1 MTKRSYLTL
10 AIAVVA
16 AVLAIVYQDRLP
28 AFDDLKTH
36 LDALL
41 RRVEQNPIWFRL
53 AFFVSYAGIIALS
66 IPVGSIMTLAAGAL
80 FGLFEGAMIV
90 SFASSLGALL
100 AFLATRYLF
109 RDNLRQR
116 FETTFRSIDKGI
128 ARDGRLYLFS
138 LRTIPVFPFFL
149 VNIAMGLTQIRAW
162 TFYWVSQIGMLPA
175 TILFVNAGSRLAEID
190 NPSGI
195 ASPGVLMSFA
205 LLGVFPWI
213 SKAAFGLYQRRRLY
227 APFARPKRFDRNV
240 VVIGAGAAG
249 LVSAYIAAAARA
261 KVTLVEAHKMGGDCL
276 NYGCVPSKALIAT
289 ARLAHKMRHAG
300 RYGLVPAP
308 GAFNF
313 KATMARIR
321 EVIAAIAPHD
331 SVERYTELG
340 VDVVAGHARI
350 RDPWT
355 VEIAR
360 EDGEHQVLT
369 TRAIIIAT
377 GARPFVPP
385 LPGIEESG
393 YVTSDTLW
401 ERFSDRDAA
410 PARLVILGGGPI
422 GVELAQAFARLGSLV
437 TVVEMAARLLA
448 REDDEV
454 SAFAQAA
461 LEAEG
466 VTVLTGH
473 KALAFEQSGE
483 ARSLVVER
491 DGARVELP
499 FDDIICAVGRSARL
513 TGFGLEELG
522 VETDRT
528 VETNG
533 YLQTKFPNILAAGDV
548 AGPFQ
553 LTHAAAHQA
562 WYASVNALFGDFYAF
577 KADYRVV
584 PAVTFLDPEIARV
597 GVNEREARDAGLGF
611 QVTRYELA
619 ELDRAVADAATRG
632 FVKVLTS
639 PGSDRILGATIVGEH
654 AGELIAEF
662 ALAMRH
668 GLGLKKILST
678 IHAYPTY
685 PEAAKYAAGAW
696 QRAHVPHRLLAL
708 VARFHRWRRG

>member
-80 FGLFEGAMIV
+80 FGLFEGAIIV

-109 RDNLRQR
+109 RDVLRQR

-128 ARDGRLYLFS
+128 ERDGKLYLFS

-175 TILFVNAGSRLAEID
+175 TVLFVNAGSRLAEID

-205 LLGVFPWI
+205 LLGIFPWI

-276 NYGCVPSKALIAT
+276 NYGCVPSKALIAS
-289 ARLAHKMRHAG
+289 AKLAHRMRHAG
-300 RYGLVPAP
+300 RYGLVPSP
-308 GAFNF
+308 RAFNF
-313 KATMARIR
+313 KATMARIG

-360 EDGEHQVLT
+360 DDGEHQVLT

-473 KALAFEQSGE
+473 KALAFERSGE
-483 ARSLVVER
+483 AQSLVVER
-491 DGARVELP
+491 DGVRVELP
-499 FDDIICAVGRSARL
+499 FDDIICAVGRIARL

-577 KADYRVV
+577 KADYRVM

-662 ALAMRH
+662 VLAMRH

>member
-393 YVTSDTLW
+393 YVTSDTL
-401 ERFSDRDAA
+401 
-410 PARLVILGGGPI
+410 
-422 GVELAQAFARLGSLV
+422 
-437 TVVEMAARLLA
+437 
-448 REDDEV
+448 
-454 SAFAQAA
+454 
-461 LEAEG
+461 
-466 VTVLTGH
+466 
-473 KALAFEQSGE
+473 
-483 ARSLVVER
+483 
-491 DGARVELP
+491 
-499 FDDIICAVGRSARL
+499 
-513 TGFGLEELG
+513 
-522 VETDRT
+522 
-528 VETNG
+528 
-533 YLQTKFPNILAAGDV
+533 
-548 AGPFQ
+548 
-553 LTHAAAHQA
+553 
-562 WYASVNALFGDFYAF
+562 
-577 KADYRVV
+577 
-584 PAVTFLDPEIARV
+584 
-597 GVNEREARDAGLGF
+597 
-611 QVTRYELA
+611 
-619 ELDRAVADAATRG
+619 
-632 FVKVLTS
+632 
-639 PGSDRILGATIVGEH
+639 
-654 AGELIAEF
+654 
-662 ALAMRH
+662 
-668 GLGLKKILST
+668 
-678 IHAYPTY
+678 
-685 PEAAKYAAGAW
+685 
-696 QRAHVPHRLLAL
+696 
-708 VARFHRWRRG
+708 